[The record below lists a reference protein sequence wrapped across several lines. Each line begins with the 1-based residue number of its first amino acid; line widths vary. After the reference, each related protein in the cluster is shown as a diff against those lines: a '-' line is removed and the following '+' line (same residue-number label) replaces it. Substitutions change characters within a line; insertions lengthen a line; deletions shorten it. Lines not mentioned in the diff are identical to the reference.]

1 MGNLVAKDAG
11 EKMSIPSWCSGASYF
26 HRGSNG
32 DAWLEFEKEKPNGFV
47 TPRHAFDRAYPIF
60 LVRYRRICT
69 RVASQV
75 QISPVSPTSNLT
87 CDLNIFSSAHPAGQ
101 CASFRV
107 IRYNFVST
115 SMFLLCL
122 LFARVSSPIGA
133 FIWFSVVLRIANL
146 NLAADL
152 FTNNFSSIY
161 S

>member
-1 MGNLVAKDAG
+1 MHLGGIWLKREPHRDAG
-11 EKMSIPSWCSGASYF
+11 DGEVTREGGR
-26 HRGSNG
+26 RGRG
-32 DAWLEFEKEKPNGFV
+32 GCGGGCVHEARLVCAYKCHLCCV
-47 TPRHAFDRAYPIF
+47 LYPIF
-60 LVRYRRICT
+60 LVGYRRICT

-133 FIWFSVVLRIANL
+133 FI
-146 NLAADL
+146 
-152 FTNNFSSIY
+152 
-161 S
+161 